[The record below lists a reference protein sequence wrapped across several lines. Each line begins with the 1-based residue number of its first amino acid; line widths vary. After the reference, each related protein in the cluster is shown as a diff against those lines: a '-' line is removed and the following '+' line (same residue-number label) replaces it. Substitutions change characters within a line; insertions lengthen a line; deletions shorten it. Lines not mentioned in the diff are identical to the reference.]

1 MPLRSLVE
9 LKNVNPPFDIQRTA
23 FSLDAAARFVC
34 HTWDEVIKAQ
44 TGRPFDIVVIGSGMY
59 GGYCASKLFSIANL
73 LQTEGKMRAEDKPRI
88 LVLEAGPYLLDEHVH
103 NKTRAFFDIQ
113 QSVLSMPALSNAPT
127 LVPHHRCVGGK
138 SLFWGGW
145 TPPLIEADLQQW
157 PEEVVRYMSEPDGYK
172 FVLDEIGTTPCIDFI
187 GDKLT
192 ERMIELTRGII
203 ASGKVPTLK
212 KVEEAPIAVQAAA
225 PSSGFLSTDKFSSL
239 PLLFDAIRDDSVR
252 AGLTNDSAKRLFL
265 VPNAEVLRLD
275 YVNGFVTGLTVAL
288 TELSS
293 DADRPELSRRVVRL
307 DLPQSAL
314 VVLAAN
320 SISSTRLAL
329 NSFRRPATL
338 GPELMGRNL
347 MVHVRG
353 NWKWLIHR
361 SVLEKVGGPILDQ
374 LRTSAWHVSGETDA
388 LNDAGL
394 RGRFHFQSYAAG
406 LLENPPFI
414 EDPTVIE
421 PDEPFLAD
429 FVKKQPDVAVENV
442 LRAAD
447 VDHYLYRMAPNF
459 DELQPLLSSLLP
471 DWVSVALRTTGETF
485 GNRNAPVGS
494 PGTSW
499 IDVNPFGGVG
509 DDVYSD
515 PVTGEEIRIPK
526 AFVNFV
532 ESEDDQNVRAAQ
544 TAAADGYIAALAG
557 VDVHDVEDRRCRAN
571 DDPRKH
577 EPIDGKL
584 IFESGGEDPVGTTY
598 HECGTLWMG
607 TDPLVSVTDVN
618 GRFHHVA
625 NGACIDQALF
635 PTAGSANPVPTGL
648 TLARIVT
655 RRLLDRFVDT
665 PDTPVRAGFRNLYDG
680 TFSNWKISGD
690 GVGSDRFLPITVG
703 GSQIL
708 EVGQSGP
715 GPLGIIWFDEEFDNF
730 ELQLDWKA
738 FSVDANSGVFLRMPR
753 PPATLNNAFYEN
765 SLEVQIDERGFDHE
779 NNVFGSP
786 LHKTGAVYKR
796 IPSTQWAAKAV
807 VPRFGPR
814 PGFWN
819 RYVIRA
825 DGPLIQV
832 LLNGRYTVN
841 GHLAAGSPTK
851 GFIGLQCHTDVV
863 QFRNIRVK
871 QLSG

>member
-1 MPLRSLVE
+1 MPLRSLLE
-9 LKNVNPPFDIQRTA
+9 SKTVNSPFDIQRTA

-44 TGRPFDIVVIGSGMY
+44 SGGPFDIVVIGSGMY

-73 LQTEGKMRAEDKPRI
+73 LQTAGKMRPQDKPRI

-103 NKTRAFFDIQ
+103 NKSRAFFDIQ
-113 QSVLSMPALSNAPT
+113 QSVLSLPALSNAST

-145 TPPLIEADLQQW
+145 TPTLTEADLRQW
-157 PEEVVRYMSEPDGYK
+157 PEEVVAYMNEPDGYE
-172 FVLDEIGTTPCIDFI
+172 FVLNEIGTKPSIDFI

-192 ERMIELTRGII
+192 DRMIELTRTII

-225 PSSGFLSTDKFSSL
+225 PCSGFLSTDKFSIL
-239 PLLFDAIRDDSVR
+239 PLLFDAIRDDAVR
-252 AGLTNDSAKRLFL
+252 AGFINDAAKRLFL
-265 VPNAEVLRLD
+265 VPNAEVLRLV
-275 YVNGFVTGLTVAL
+275 YVNGSVTGLIVAL

-293 DADRPELSRRVVRL
+293 DTDRPEPSRRIVRL
-307 DLPQSAL
+307 DLDQSA
-314 VVLAAN
+314 VVILAAEAM
-320 SISSTRLAL
+320 SSTRLAL

-361 SVLEKVGGPILDQ
+361 SVLEKAGAPVLDQ
-374 LRTSAWHVSGETDA
+374 LRTSAWNIRGETDV
-388 LNDAGL
+388 LNAAEL
-394 RGRFHFQSYAAG
+394 RGRFHIQSYAAG

-414 EDPTVIE
+414 EDPTIVE

-429 FVKKQPDVAVENV
+429 LVKKRPDIAVENV

-447 VDHYLYRMAPNF
+447 VDAYLYRMAPNF

-485 GNRNAPVGS
+485 GNRDALVGS
-494 PGTSW
+494 PGVSW
-499 IDVNPFGGVG
+499 IDVNPFGGTG

-526 AFVNFV
+526 AFINFV
-532 ESEDDQNVRAAQ
+532 EAEEDKKVRAAQ
-544 TAAADGYIAALAG
+544 TAAADAYMAALAG
-557 VDVHDVEDRRCRAN
+557 VDVHDVEDRRCRAYE
-571 DDPRKH
+571 DPCKH
-577 EPIDGKL
+577 EPIDSKL

-607 TDPLVSVTDVN
+607 TDPFISVTDVN

-625 NGACIDQALF
+625 NAACVDQALF

-648 TLARIVT
+648 TLARMVT
-655 RRLLDRFVDT
+655 RRLLDRFIDT
-665 PDTPVRAGFRNLYDG
+665 PDVPIPAGFRSLYDG
-680 TFSNWKISGD
+680 TLNNWKISGAD
-690 GVGSDRFLPITVG
+690 IGLDRFVPITVG

-708 EVGQSGP
+708 EVGRSGP

-730 ELQLDWKA
+730 ELHLDWKA
-738 FSVDANSGVFLRMPR
+738 FSLDANSGVFLRMPR
-753 PPATLNNAFYEN
+753 PPATLNDAFYDA

-779 NNVFGSP
+779 NTVFGCP
-786 LHKTGAVYKR
+786 LHKTGAVYRR
-796 IPSTQWAAKAV
+796 IPSRQWAAKAI

-819 RYVIRA
+819 RYEIRA
-825 DGPLIQV
+825 NGSRIEV
-832 LLNGRYTVN
+832 LLNGRYTVKN
-841 GHLAAGSPTK
+841 GNLPPGSPTK
-851 GFIGLQCHTDVV
+851 GFIGLQCHTDLV
-863 QFRNIRVK
+863 QFRNIRIK
-871 QLSG
+871 QLA

>member
-9 LKNVNPPFDIQRTA
+9 SKNVNPPFDIQRTA

-44 TGRPFDIVVIGSGMY
+44 TGRPFDIVVVGSGMY

-532 ESEDDQNVRAAQ
+532 ELEDDQNVRAAQ

-648 TLARIVT
+648 TLARMVT

-690 GVGSDRFLPITVG
+690 GVGSDRFLPITVA

-807 VPRFGPR
+807 VPRFGSR

-825 DGPLIQV
+825 DGPLIEV

-863 QFRNIRVK
+863 QFRNIRVR